1 MTIGILTRNE
11 NSFSTVNLK
20 EAFQR
25 RNTGVFC
32 FNFKDVVAYIKDR
45 ERFFCKGVDLLRD
58 LSGILVRP
66 IGRGSLEEVIFQ
78 VNILH
83 RLSGNGMVIVNSP
96 KAIEIAVDKYYTL
109 SLLKANNIPV
119 PDSVVTENLREA
131 LRGFKRLKEE
141 VVVKPLFGS
150 RGIGISYFNDK
161 DTVERILRTLD
172 FHRHVLYLQRYIPH
186 GKSDLRIFIVGN
198 EVAASMKRVSD
209 TWKNNISQGAKPV
222 AIKVSGEIE
231 DLAFRAVRALGCEIA
246 GVDII
251 EAADGPM
258 VLEVNSQPGWRGIQ
272 QVSEVN
278 IAEKI
283 ADYLIQKV
291 KNS

>member
-45 ERFFCKGVDLLRD
+45 ERFFCRGVDLLKD
-58 LSGILVRP
+58 LNGILVRP

>member
-1 MTIGILTRNE
+1 MRIGILTRNE
-11 NSFSTVNLK
+11 NSFSTLNLK

-25 RNTGVFC
+25 QNSDVFC
-32 FNFKDVVAYIKDR
+32 FSFKDMVAYIKDR
-45 ERFFCKGVDLLRD
+45 ERFFCRGVDLLKD

-78 VNILH
+78 VNVLH
-83 RLSGNGMVIVNSP
+83 RLSSNGMVIVNSP

-131 LRGFKRLKEE
+131 LRGFKRLQEE

-172 FHRHVLYLQRYIPH
+172 FHRHVLYLQRYVPH
-186 GKSDLRIFIVGN
+186 GRSDLRVFIVGN
-198 EVAASMKRVSD
+198 EMTASMKRVSE

-272 QVSEVN
+272 QVSKVN

-283 ADYLIQKV
+283 AEYLIQKV
-291 KNS
+291 KNR

>member
-45 ERFFCKGVDLLRD
+45 ERFFCKGVDLLKD

-272 QVSEVN
+272 QVSKVN